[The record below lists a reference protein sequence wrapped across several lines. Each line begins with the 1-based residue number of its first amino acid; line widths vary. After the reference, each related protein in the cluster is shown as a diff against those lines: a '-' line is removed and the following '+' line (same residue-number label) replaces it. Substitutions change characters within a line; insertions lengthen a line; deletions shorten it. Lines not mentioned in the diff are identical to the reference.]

1 MNEKLLEQIQVESY
15 YWENKAQLL
24 TVADVPL
31 DVLIW
36 ISKLSREYTKF
47 QSEALE
53 YEVEIH
59 ITPLEKK

>member
-15 YWENKAQLL
+15 YWENKAQHL

-31 DVLIW
+31 DILIW

-47 QSEALE
+47 QSEALG

-59 ITPLEKK
+59 VKQL